1 MATKPENDESSLQ
14 CTMPGCHERWSV
26 NIGRPLCSFH
36 QWGKHPVRIEP
47 RELTQDEIA
56 NIQDKKYWAKK
67 IVQEEKLGI
76 KRPVAVI
83 DMAKRA
89 LKIYVQSQ

>member
-1 MATKPENDESSLQ
+1 M
-14 CTMPGCHERWSV
+14 
-26 NIGRPLCSFH
+26 
-36 QWGKHPVRIEP
+36 RIEP

-89 LKIYVQSQ
+89 LKIYVQP